1 MNAIDHFRTRQAAI
15 ATMLLTLML
24 AGLPGNANA
33 QSVKLEAHRAVYDMT
48 LDPNRKSGAIS
59 AAKGRMV
66 FEITGSACEGYTQNM
81 RFVTQM
87 VGQDGQPNLTD
98 LRSSTFEDGAFNT
111 FRYSSST
118 LRDERATEAVQGEA
132 KRGSSGVQIDLTK
145 PEKKTLNFPA
155 GVNFPVQHS
164 VAIIEAARA
173 GKTSLRID
181 LYDGSDKGEKI
192 YDTKTIIGA
201 RAKPDANGQLPVLKG
216 AERLD
221 AMPAWPVSVSY
232 YEMGKEKQDALP
244 SYELSF
250 LFFENG
256 VSRKIFIDYG
266 EFALRG
272 ELKDITFL
280 DTPECKTK

>member
-1 MNAIDHFRTRQAAI
+1 MHAISRFDTAQAL
-15 ATMLLTLML
+15 ATAAL
-24 AGLPGNANA
+24 ALVLVA
-33 QSVKLEAHRAVYDMT
+33 QSAAAVAQPVKLEAHRAVYDMT

-66 FEITGSACEGYTQNM
+66 YEITGSACEGYTQNM

-98 LRSSTFEDGAFNT
+98 LRSSTFEDGAFKT
-111 FRYSSST
+111 FRFSSST
-118 LRDERATEAVQGEA
+118 LRDERTTEAVQGDA
-132 KRGSSGVQIDLTK
+132 TRGGGGVKVDLTK
-145 PEKKTLNFPA
+145 PEKKTQNFAA

-164 VAIIEAARA
+164 VAIIDAARA
-173 GKTSLRID
+173 GQTSLRVD

-201 RAKPDANGQLPVLKG
+201 RAKPDANSKLPALKG

-221 AMPAWPVSVSY
+221 TMPAWPVSVSY